1 MIDDPFS
8 DLLKTNK
15 RKENIS
21 KLNDDL
27 AYEILSVV
35 EEIPAGRVATYG
47 QIAKLIGREKNSR
60 LVARV
65 LSHVENY
72 GEKVVNVAGTCSL
85 KEEEAANEKNN

>member
-47 QIAKLIGREKNSR
+47 QIAKLIGGRR
-60 LVARV
+60 IPDWWRGCCLM
-65 LSHVENY
+65 
-72 GEKVVNVAGTCSL
+72 
-85 KEEEAANEKNN
+85 